1 LALAAE
7 QSFAVAPKLAK
18 SIVAFAVGSLY
29 HHFEWSYELT
39 WRASD
44 EIFLRSPWSFQRT
57 WMPPPFFGGSH
68 CQLGYTRPSSGAAS
82 PKFVVASWQ
91 SIALKVPAEV
101 P

>member
-7 QSFAVAPKLAK
+7 QSFAAALKLAK
-18 SIVAFAVGSLY
+18 SIVAFVVGSLY
-29 HHFEWSYELT
+29 HHFGWSYELT
-39 WRASD
+39 WHASD

-68 CQLGYTRPSSGAAS
+68 YQLWYTRPSSGAVS
-82 PKFVVASWQ
+82 PKFVVAFWQ